1 MMMMMVVMMN
11 GIIIIIDN
19 LSRISDRDSSH
30 KLHSSTFRQAVLAIA
45 VS

>member
-11 GIIIIIDN
+11 GIIIIDN